1 MRNQQRKLRE
11 IDLEHYR
18 TAFANLSLYYV
29 PVKVRDLIVG
39 TIVPCSIFLPSAS
52 GDSHEFD
59 LEELI
64 SGGAMYGRSV
74 HDFLTREDIE
84 EVYISREKEDVFF
97 NYFNQNLQKIIH
109 SPDLPV
115 EEKTELLYDNAESIV
130 RKVFNER
137 PTPSNIK
144 LGLQFAENF
153 ADHITTDTVGVDA
166 LFSLFSK
173 DYYTFTHSVQVAI
186 LGMAFCKAM
195 GWEHEDVK
203 SFGIGA
209 LFHDIG
215 KNVIEESILNKP
227 SRLDAEEFNIIKKH
241 TVFGYQQLRDAQL
254 ITRDQLSIVLHHHEA
269 ADGSGYPGGL
279 KGLEIHRFARVA
291 HIVDVYDAL
300 TTKRPYKD
308 AISPAGAM
316 DIMGGDMRASFDPL
330 ILRAFFEFLGMEAK
344 ALPVPSG
351 KRMSI
356 ELGNQVMIQLDR
368 DETRLRAT
376 LVGLETEEY
385 LILRIPGLAQ
395 VQKKIQPGREVVGR
409 YAHCGTVYGFK
420 ANILGHIFHPLRLL
434 FLSYPR
440 VVENVNLRKS
450 PRIDCFLPGEAV
462 FKGKS
467 YVGAVMDLST
477 GGCKFLVKQS
487 DLSALPT
494 VVPNEPIVLRI
505 QLIGES
511 KADIFAGK
519 LRSIAMNAAEGKASF
534 GIQFGEL
541 DEETRTHLHRC
552 IENVLNLVH

>member
-1 MRNQQRKLRE
+1 MQSQQPKLKEVDQKQYRK
-11 IDLEHYR
+11 
-18 TAFANLSLYYV
+18 AFANLLQYYV

-39 TIVPCSIFLPSAS
+39 TIVPCSLFLPSAS
-52 GDSHEFD
+52 GDGHHFD

-64 SGGAMYGRSV
+64 SGGSMYGRSL
-74 HDFLTREDIE
+74 HDFLTKEDVG
-84 EVYISREKEDVFF
+84 EVYIARDREDSFF
-97 NYFNQNLQKIIH
+97 NYFNQNIQRIIR
-109 SPDLPV
+109 SPDVPV

-153 ADHITTDTVGVDA
+153 ATHITMDTVGVDA

-186 LGMAFCKAM
+186 LGMAFCRAM

-203 SFGIGA
+203 SFGLGA

-215 KNVIEESILNKP
+215 KNAIDENILNKP
-227 SRLDAEEFNIIKKH
+227 SRLDPEEFDIIRKH
-241 TVFGYQQLRDAQL
+241 SVLGYQQMREAQL

-279 KGLEIHRFARVA
+279 KGHEIHRFARVA

-308 AISPAGAM
+308 AISSVKAM
-316 DIMGGDMRASFDPL
+316 EIMGGEMHASFDPQ
-330 ILRAFFEFLGMEAK
+330 ILRSFFEFLGMEAK
-344 ALPVPSG
+344 AAAAASG

-356 ELGNQVMIQLDR
+356 ELGNQVMIQVDR

-385 LILRIPGLAQ
+385 LILRVPGLVQ
-395 VQKKIQPGREVVGR
+395 IQKKIQPGREIVGR

-420 ANILGHIFHPLRLL
+420 ANILGHVFHPLRLL

-450 PRIDCFLPGEAV
+450 PRIDCFLPGEATL
-462 FKGKS
+462 KGET
-467 YVGAVMDLST
+467 YRGAVTDLST
-477 GGCKFLVKQS
+477 GGCKFLVKQA
-487 DLSALPT
+487 DLSGLPA
-494 VVPNEPIVLRI
+494 VVPDEPIKLRI

-511 KADIFAGK
+511 RADVFSGK
-519 LRSIAMNAAEGKASF
+519 LRSITMNAAEAKASF
-534 GIQFGEL
+534 GIQFAEL
-541 DEETRTHLHRC
+541 DAETQAHLHRC
-552 IENVLNLVH
+552 IEHVLNLVQ